1 MLKKVSGPGRVAVLL
16 PAVEPVLVAKGNL
29 VLRCLVTSSDALCY

>member
-16 PAVEPVLVAKGNL
+16 PAVEPVLVAKE
-29 VLRCLVTSSDALCY
+29 TWS